1 MKQIQYVIF
10 FFLIF
15 IHSAQ
20 AATVGF
26 ATAAGGL
33 GDNGFNDMTYTGLRK
48 AQQRYGFRL
57 VLAEAEKTGIA
68 GETELKNIIEQ
79 SETVVFLG
87 DQYKDLGKMN
97 AEKYPEK
104 RFLILDIEMKDLPN
118 LVSVM
123 FKQHEGSFL
132 AGVLAGSM
140 TKTATVGFVGG
151 AEIPIIHAFRVG
163 YEEGVRYANPAVK
176 IISSFASGPDDYS
189 GFDNPKKGFDMA
201 SEQYAKG
208 ADILFAAAGLT
219 GNGVI
224 EAARQNKKFVIG
236 VDSDQD
242 AMAKGY
248 VLTSMLKRLDTAVF
262 NEISKVMENRFEP
275 GVRKYGLKEKG
286 VSLTEMKYTK
296 QLIPK
301 EVSEKISAAEE
312 KIISGQIKVS
322 DYLESVSK

>member
-26 ATAAGGL
+26 ASAAGGL

-48 AQQRYGFRL
+48 AQQQYGFRL

-68 GETELKNIIEQ
+68 AEAELENILKQ
-79 SETVVFLG
+79 SDVIVFLG
-87 DQYKDLGKMN
+87 DQYKDLCRIA
-97 AEKYPEK
+97 AEKYPK
-104 RFLILDIEMKDLPN
+104 KHFLILDVEMKDLPN
-118 LVSVM
+118 LVSVT
-123 FKQHEGSFL
+123 FKQHEGSYL

-140 TKTATVGFVGG
+140 SKTGSVGFAGG
-151 AEIPIIHAFRVG
+151 AEIAVIHAFRVG
-163 YEEGVRYANPAVK
+163 YEEGVRYANPIVK

-189 GFDNPKKGFDMA
+189 GFDKPEKGFEMA
-201 SEQYAKG
+201 SQQYAQG
-208 ADILFAAAGLT
+208 ADIIFAAAGLT

-224 EAARQNKKFVIG
+224 EAARRHKKFVIG

-248 VLTSMLKRLDTAVF
+248 VLTSMIKRLDTAVF
-262 NEISKVMENRFEP
+262 NEISNFMEKRFEP
-275 GVRKYGLKEKG
+275 GNRKYGLKEKG
-286 VSLTEMKYTK
+286 VSLSEMKYTK

-301 EVSEKISAAEE
+301 EVSEKIVSAEE
-312 KIISGQIKVS
+312 KIVSGQIKVS
-322 DYLESVSK
+322 NYLESVSK

>member
-1 MKQIQYVIF
+1 MKQIQCVIF

-97 AEKYPEK
+97 ALKYPEK

-118 LVSVM
+118 LVSPCCEAVSSGE
-123 FKQHEGSFL
+123 FLYLDAQRCRRRRYFFHRILRQGPGSRPL
-132 AGVLAGSM
+132 
-140 TKTATVGFVGG
+140 
-151 AEIPIIHAFRVG
+151 
-163 YEEGVRYANPAVK
+163 
-176 IISSFASGPDDYS
+176 
-189 GFDNPKKGFDMA
+189 
-201 SEQYAKG
+201 
-208 ADILFAAAGLT
+208 
-219 GNGVI
+219 
-224 EAARQNKKFVIG
+224 
-236 VDSDQD
+236 
-242 AMAKGY
+242 
-248 VLTSMLKRLDTAVF
+248 
-262 NEISKVMENRFEP
+262 RF
-275 GVRKYGLKEKG
+275 Y
-286 VSLTEMKYTK
+286 
-296 QLIPK
+296 
-301 EVSEKISAAEE
+301 
-312 KIISGQIKVS
+312 
-322 DYLESVSK
+322 YLGD